1 VGSGQIESC
10 LGQKKRREN
19 GGTDRLSERKT
30 EGEREREKERERERE
45 RKRSGLG
52 ALPPINKSPDR
63 SWVSDFQLEL
73 TD

>member
-19 GGTDRLSERKT
+19 GGTDQLS
-30 EGEREREKERERERE
+30 ERERERE
-45 RKRSGLG
+45 RGGLG